1 MNIKPKLGLNPI
13 PHGGGGGGVRFYPPS
28 NCFFITS
35 VRDVTKLQNLVTFLK
50 FYRKYDFEYKND
62 KSYPES
68 SDMTIFGKSLVPKGG
83 KISLILP

>member
-13 PHGGGGGGVRFYPPS
+13 PHGGGGGQILPALKLF
-28 NCFFITS
+28 FFITS